1 MSYGLSVQGYLP
13 ADMFLTIEDIDN
25 LKELSQTDHV
35 YHKIQIKAESGS
47 SDTKSFII
55 DAIYDNLDDAIME
68 YFTMTTKTPLIKAS
82 VIKFLWGLVFRNDKI
97 VADSGLY
104 DIHSVE
110 WFIIEANKP
119 PMKFKSK
126 IFTKPIELVWNSL
139 TGANPIF
146 NL

>member
-1 MSYGLSVQGYLP
+1 MSSGLSVQGYLP
-13 ADMFLTIEDIDN
+13 AEMFLTIEDIDN
-25 LKELSQTDHV
+25 LGKLSQSEQV
-35 YHKIQIKAESGS
+35 YHKIQIRAESEGS
-47 SDTKSFII
+47 DNKSFII

-68 YFTMTTKTPLIKAS
+68 YFTMITKTPLIKAS
-82 VIKFLWGLVFRNDKI
+82 VIKFLWGLMFRNDKI
-97 VADSGLY
+97 VADSGVY
-104 DIHSVE
+104 VIHSVE

-139 TGANPIF
+139 IGANPIF

>member
-1 MSYGLSVQGYLP
+1 
-13 ADMFLTIEDIDN
+13 
-25 LKELSQTDHV
+25 
-35 YHKIQIKAESGS
+35 
-47 SDTKSFII
+47 
-55 DAIYDNLDDAIME
+55 ME

>member
-1 MSYGLSVQGYLP
+1 MSSGLSVQGYLP
-13 ADMFLTIEDIDN
+13 AEMFLTVEDIDN
-25 LKELSQTDHV
+25 LGKLSQSDQV
-35 YHKIQIKAESGS
+35 YHKIQIRAESEGS
-47 SDTKSFII
+47 DNKSFII

-68 YFTMTTKTPLIKAS
+68 YFTMITKTPLIKAS

-97 VADSGLY
+97 VADSGVY

-119 PMKFKSK
+119 PLKFKSK

-139 TGANPIF
+139 IGTTPIF